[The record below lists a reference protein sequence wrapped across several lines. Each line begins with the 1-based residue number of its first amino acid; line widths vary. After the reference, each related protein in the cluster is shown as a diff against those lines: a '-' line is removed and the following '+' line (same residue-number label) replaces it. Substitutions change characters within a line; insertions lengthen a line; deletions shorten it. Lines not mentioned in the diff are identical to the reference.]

1 MVSDKRKNAH
11 CSWKNRQD
19 MVIRGMSISLPWF
32 ALINICFSSMIL
44 LRGILFNEDMT
55 SGLNEKNLV
64 HTIDISSFGIL
75 LISGLLL
82 LISRKKVLYIQ
93 QLLVILSLLWS
104 WCCFYFIAHWT
115 LPFAYPLCVL
125 LMLSAVVALYFH
137 TPSLLA
143 FITPL
148 WFSIPLASLV
158 LNQHV
163 NVHFAVIWSLFSLAL
178 YGGRLILLRWF
189 EEAWQQNKYNN
200 QLINR
205 LDALAHRDPLTG
217 IANRRAMNSILHDAI
232 DNGGSFALIMLD
244 VDFFKRYNDTY
255 GHPAGDK
262 CLIQVADALQR
273 AIRQP
278 EDIVARYGGEEFAIL
293 LFNATLPEA
302 EAVAARVKQEL
313 KLAAISH
320 QASAVSAFVTVSQ
333 GIACSAPA
341 KTAEQIVSDADT
353 ALYRAK
359 ESGRNRW
366 AL

>member
-1 MVSDKRKNAH
+1 
-11 CSWKNRQD
+11 
-19 MVIRGMSISLPWF
+19 MVIRGMAISLPWF
-32 ALINICFSSMIL
+32 ALINISFASLVL
-44 LRGILFNEDMT
+44 LRGVLFNEGT
-55 SGLNEKNLV
+55 TPWFNEKNLV
-64 HTIDISSFGIL
+64 HTIDISSLGIL

-82 LISRKKVLYIQ
+82 VSPRNKVQYIQ

-143 FITPL
+143 FVIPL
-148 WFSIPLASLV
+148 WFTIPIASLV
-158 LNQHV
+158 LNQYV
-163 NVHFAVIWSLFSLAL
+163 NIHFAVIWSIFSLAL
-178 YGGRLILLRWF
+178 YGGRFILLRWF

-200 QLINR
+200 QLIHR

-217 IANRRAMNSILHDAI
+217 VANRRALDSILRDAVEQKT
-232 DNGGSFALIMLD
+232 SFVLIMLD

-255 GHPAGDK
+255 GHPAGDR

-278 EDIVARYGGEEFAIL
+278 EDVVTRYGGEEFAII
-293 LFNATLPEA
+293 LFNAGLQEA
-302 EAVAARVKQEL
+302 EAIAARIKQEL
-313 KLAAISH
+313 KLAAIAH
-320 QASAVSAFVTVSQ
+320 QTSSVSEVVTVSQ
-333 GIACSAPA
+333 GITCSTPA
-341 KTAEQIVSDADT
+341 KTTEQIVADADA

-359 ESGRNRW
+359 ENGRNRW
-366 AL
+366 AK